1 MVVLGIAL
9 MVAGA
14 GMLIAEAHLP
24 TYGVLGIGGVAA
36 LAAGAGI
43 AVNDSGAGAALVIFV
58 VAVVAVLA
66 IVLAAVVLRQGLTVS
81 HRRVATG
88 PEALIG
94 RVGVLRRAPAPIGQV
109 FVDGALWQAK
119 PCMEEAPL
127 AEGEAVVVERVTGL
141 TLSVR
146 RAEDWELIA

>member
-24 TYGVLGIGGVAA
+24 TYGILGIGGVAS

-58 VAVVAVLA
+58 VVVVALLA
-66 IVLAAVVLRQGLTVS
+66 VALAAVVLRQGLTAS

-119 PCMEEAPL
+119 PCMDEEPL
-127 AEGEAVVVERVTGL
+127 AEGEAVVVEHVNGL
-141 TLSVR
+141 TLGVR
-146 RAEDWELIA
+146 RAEEWEVDA

>member
-14 GMLIAEAHLP
+14 GMLIAVADLP

-119 PCMEEAPL
+119 PCMEEAPV
-127 AEGEAVVVERVTGL
+127 AEGEAVVVERVNGL
-141 TLSVR
+141 TLGVR
-146 RAEDWELIA
+146 RAEEWEVEA

>member
-119 PCMEEAPL
+119 SCMEEAPL
-127 AEGEAVVVERVTGL
+127 AEGEAVVVERVNGL
-141 TLSVR
+141 TLGVR
-146 RAEDWELIA
+146 RTEEWEVEA

>member
-1 MVVLGIAL
+1 MVVLGTAL

-127 AEGEAVVVERVTGL
+127 AEGEAVVVERVNGL
-141 TLSVR
+141 TLGVR
-146 RAEDWELIA
+146 RAEEWEVEA